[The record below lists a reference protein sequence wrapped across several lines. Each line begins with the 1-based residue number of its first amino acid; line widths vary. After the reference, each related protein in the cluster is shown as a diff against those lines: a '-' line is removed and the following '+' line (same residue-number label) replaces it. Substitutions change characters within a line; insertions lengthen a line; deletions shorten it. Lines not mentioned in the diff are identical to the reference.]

1 MRLELR
7 GVNVENKI
15 YLNQYAA
22 YWKASEK
29 HKKLM
34 GSNPAYDLFKLP
46 AEKMQ
51 EEARKFIVKR
61 LEEKSIMTVYGERTE
76 YHQICDMLQERRG
89 KEKELTDLEKSKWL
103 LVLKAWM
110 LKHNIPLTQTVH
122 LAGKPERYGK
132 SKLVRYFE
140 LLLEDVQPED
150 VRDEVLKDIWEL
162 DKLNIELKTTPT
174 KNYRTIRFTEIYQ
187 ADIKEE
193 LKKAIYVQLKQ
204 ENVSSV
210 VREMTAMRR
219 LSRYLKE
226 KHPEIESCQD
236 ISRAIVED
244 YLTYLNTES
253 LQTKEFR
260 SELNRLRSV
269 LEMVGKLYHY
279 EQLDNIILNRDIPP
293 STRAEFKT
301 YSDAELKRINSFLVK
316 VDEQTARLMII
327 HQMLGTRISD
337 TLTLRTDC
345 LIEKGNEVIIR
356 INQPKSHYYEKP
368 ISMELASLI
377 KAAIKYTKRKIG
389 DTDTFLRTK
398 TIRKF
403 PGHTDGSVTESCVLF
418 TKKIYG
424 MTTDSYLVLT
434 PICTDTTTE

>member
-34 GSNPAYDLFKLP
+34 GSNPAYDLSKLP

-89 KEKELTDLEKSKWL
+89 KEKSFTDLEKSKWL

-110 LKHNIPLTQTVH
+110 LKHNIPLTPTVH

-210 VREMTAMRR
+210 AREMTAMRR

-269 LEMVGKLYHY
+269 L
-279 EQLDNIILNRDIPP
+279 
-293 STRAEFKT
+293 A
-301 YSDAELKRINSFLVK
+301 
-316 VDEQTARLMII
+316 
-327 HQMLGTRISD
+327 
-337 TLTLRTDC
+337 
-345 LIEKGNEVIIR
+345 
-356 INQPKSHYYEKP
+356 
-368 ISMELASLI
+368 
-377 KAAIKYTKRKIG
+377 
-389 DTDTFLRTK
+389 
-398 TIRKF
+398 
-403 PGHTDGSVTESCVLF
+403 
-418 TKKIYG
+418 
-424 MTTDSYLVLT
+424 
-434 PICTDTTTE
+434 